1 MEIKNTID
9 QDGRKCGNMN
19 YYQTSYGTII
29 ILLIAAL
36 VLSACASKTRNAL
49 PEQYSGEAKVVGM
62 PQVRDWG
69 RNKSEYFQKDF
80 EESIRQHI
88 NTMPEGYNI
97 EDDVFDVLALS
108 GGGSNGAFGAGLING
123 WDASG
128 TRPVFTLVTGIS
140 TGALIAPFA
149 FLGGEYDREI
159 GRLYTSVDSDDI
171 FKRKSFGGILSSL
184 VGSTDSLA
192 DSTPLADL
200 LEQYVDETMLKE
212 IAKAHS
218 EGRRLFIGTTNLD
231 ARKLAVWNMGAIA
244 ASGHPNA
251 LELFRSIV
259 LASASMPVAFPA
271 VYVKVEADGQ
281 TYDEMHVDGGVLTG
295 VFFYGNIL
303 DIGEGFDNMG
313 IKNKPEIRIFII
325 RNNQIEA
332 QYEEV
337 KLDVL
342 SIAGRSLSS
351 LTSSQGVGDL
361 YRIYLNTQR
370 DGVDFNLASIP
381 PDFEPNAQE
390 AFDPVEMKRLYD
402 LGYDM
407 AVNGYPWEKFPPL
420 YSE

>member
-1 MEIKNTID
+1 MNMSKVKLSVTILF
-9 QDGRKCGNMN
+9 
-19 YYQTSYGTII
+19 
-29 ILLIAAL
+29 LLAL
-36 VLSACASKTRNAL
+36 GISSCASQTRNPL
-49 PEQYSGEAKVVGM
+49 PERYSGKAEIVGM

-69 RNKSEYFQKDF
+69 GDKSEFFQKDF

-88 NTMPEGYNI
+88 KTMPEGYKI
-97 EDDVFDVLALS
+97 EDDVFDVLAIS

-159 GRLYTSVDSDDI
+159 GRLYTSVSSDDI
-171 FKRKSFGGILSSL
+171 FRKKSFTGILSSL
-184 VGSTDSLA
+184 AGSTDSLA
-192 DSTPLADL
+192 DSKPLADL
-200 LEQYVDETMLKE
+200 LDRYIDEEMFNK
-212 IAKAHS
+212 IAQAHT

-231 ARKLAVWNMGAIA
+231 ARKLTVWNMGAIA

-271 VYVKVEADGQ
+271 VYINVEAEGQ
-281 TYDEMHVDGGVLTG
+281 TYDEMHVDGGVLVG
-295 VFFYGNIL
+295 VFFYGNIF
-303 DIGEGFDNMG
+303 DIDEGFENLG

-351 LTSSQGVGDL
+351 LTASQGVGDL
-361 YRIYLNTQR
+361 YRIYLITQR

-407 AVNGYPWEKFPPL
+407 AVNGYPWQKFPPL
-420 YSE
+420 YEE

>member
-1 MEIKNTID
+1 
-9 QDGRKCGNMN
+9 
-19 YYQTSYGTII
+19 
-29 ILLIAAL
+29 
-36 VLSACASKTRNAL
+36 VSKTRNAL
-49 PEQYSGEAKVVGM
+49 PEQHSGEAEIVGM

-69 RNKSEYFQKDF
+69 RDKSEYFQKDF

-88 NTMPEGYNI
+88 NTMPDDYKI
-97 EDDVFDVLALS
+97 EDDVFDILALS
-108 GGGSNGAFGAGLING
+108 GGGSNGAFGVGLING

-159 GRLYTSVDSDDI
+159 GRLYTSVNSDDI
-171 FKRKSFGGILSSL
+171 FKRKSLTGILGSL
-184 VGSTDSLA
+184 AGSTDSIA
-192 DSTPLADL
+192 DSKPLADL
-200 LEQYVDETMLKE
+200 LEQYVDERMLEE

-218 EGRRLFIGTTNLD
+218 KGRRLFIGTTNLD
-231 ARKLAVWNMGAIA
+231 ARKLTVWNMGAIA
-244 ASGHPNA
+244 TSGHPNA
-251 LELFRSIV
+251 LELFRSII

-271 VYVKVEADGQ
+271 VYIKVEADGQ
-281 TYDEMHVDGGVLTG
+281 TYDEMHVDGGLLTG

-303 DIGEGFDNMG
+303 DLDKGFDDIG
-313 IKNKPEIRIFII
+313 IKNKPELRIFII

-337 KLDVL
+337 ELNVL

-351 LTSSQGVGDL
+351 LTTSQGVGDL
-361 YRIYLNTQR
+361 YRIYLITQR

-381 PDFEPNAQE
+381 EDFKPNAQE

-402 LGYDM
+402 LGYNM
-407 AVNGYPWEKFPPL
+407 AVNGYPWKKFPPM
-420 YSE
+420 YVE